1 MQIYNSKHNGRCL
14 YIGVHTRRSEREGL
28 TPYSHEI
35 LTPSGAFMYIV
46 VNSEYTEQEYNEKGS
61 TIIKSPVDPI
71 LEPITLLDQLRFSR
85 FIKDGKIIVH
95 NLPENIVVI

>member
-1 MQIYNSKHNGRCL
+1 
-14 YIGVHTRRSEREGL
+14 
-28 TPYSHEI
+28 
-35 LTPSGAFMYIV
+35 MYIV